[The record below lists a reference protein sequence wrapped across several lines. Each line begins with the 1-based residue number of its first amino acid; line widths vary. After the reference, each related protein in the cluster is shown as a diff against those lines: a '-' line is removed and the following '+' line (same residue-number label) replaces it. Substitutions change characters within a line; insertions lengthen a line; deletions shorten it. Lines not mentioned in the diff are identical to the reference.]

1 MQVEMVKAEGAVW
14 NYSSPRVMGWME
26 KSLSVDDLAKI
37 HCDDPAFAGFGHG
50 NIYEDVTVAQW
61 ERSLRTMEPLN
72 NRIVATFY
80 PDGRIER
87 H

>member
-1 MQVEMVKAEGAVW
+1 MQVEMVKSEGATW
-14 NYSSPRVMGWME
+14 NYSSPRVMGWMAE
-26 KSLSVDDLAKI
+26 SLSVDDLAKM
-37 HCDDPAFAGFGHG
+37 HCDDPSFEGFDHG
-50 NIYEDVTVAQW
+50 NVYEDVTSDQW
-61 ERSLRTMEPLN
+61 ERSLFTMEPLE